1 MNNLFNL
8 ADLAAIRPELWVAAM
23 SMVVLV
29 ADLFVPRGKKAFLAS
44 LALVTCVVGC
54 AMIFTSGVDRLV
66 FSNLFSIDSFS
77 AFFKLVILVAT
88 AVTVLMSIR
97 FLDIEETHLG
107 EYYALLLMALTGMMF
122 MASAVDLIA
131 IYISLELMAIACYV
145 LTGFFKRDRQSNEA
159 AMKYFLLGS
168 FASGILL
175 YGMALIYGLTGS
187 TNLYEIAGKLDGSGS
202 NHSIVLLGMLMLIA
216 GLGFKVAAVPFHMW
230 APDIYQGAPTPVTG
244 FLSVGPKAAYFA
256 ILLRICL
263 VGLIPLSADWR
274 TVLAWIAFF
283 TMTVGNIG
291 AIVQTNVKRLLAYS
305 SISHVGYLLMG
316 LVAGGDFGVSGMML
330 YLFIYVFM
338 NLGAFGIVIYLRSEG
353 QTGDEI
359 EHFNGL
365 AKRNPWASA
374 LMVVFLLSLAGI
386 PPTAGFV
393 GKYFLFSAAIDQGYG
408 LLAIAA
414 VLNSAVSLYY
424 YFKIVMAMY
433 MGEPSEQLAFN
444 ESGALVLAL
453 ILAVSATIAFG
464 LYPAPLIDAARA
476 SALMIR

>member
-1 MNNLFNL
+1 MNNLFNF

-44 LALVTCVVGC
+44 LALVTCIVGC
-54 AMIFTSGVDRLV
+54 AMVFTTGVDRLI

-77 AFFKLVILVAT
+77 VFFKLVMLIAT

-159 AMKYFLLGS
+159 AMKYFLLGT

-175 YGMALIYGLTGS
+175 YGMALVYGLTGS
-187 TNLYEIAGKLDGSGS
+187 TNLYEIAGKLNPTGP

-263 VGLIPLSADWR
+263 VGLAPLSADWR
-274 TVLAWIAFF
+274 TILAWIAFF
-283 TMTVGNIG
+283 TMTVGNVG

-316 LVAGGDFGVSGMML
+316 LVAGGDFGISGMML

-414 VLNSAVSLYY
+414 VLSSAVSLYY

-433 MGEPSEQLAFN
+433 MGEPSERLAFN
-444 ESGALVLAL
+444 ESAPLVLAL
-453 ILAVSATIAFG
+453 ILAVSATMAFG

-476 SALMIR
+476 SALLIR